1 MSSMGC
7 ASDVDGASC
16 GAKWKWGQ
24 LVELE
29 GAIYRVEAVNRAVGG
44 GGGDR
49 RPVTSDGFEYPSVS
63 VVLCIET
70 APRGGESEG
79 RGWEKKR
86 RWCER

>member
-7 ASDVDGASC
+7 ASDMDGASC

-44 GGGDR
+44 GGRG
-49 RPVTSDGFEYPSVS
+49 PATSDQRWFLISFGLSGFVH
-63 VVLCIET
+63 
-70 APRGGESEG
+70 
-79 RGWEKKR
+79 
-86 RWCER
+86 